1 MNHREFLAEA
11 DDILAQRGESYGG
24 VEESFTRAAQLAT
37 LKLNKPVTAYDVAT
51 IMESV
56 KDARLAVNPDHW
68 DSHVDGINYRAFR
81 GEFSGAVKGEQTT
94 AVAQEPVLSAATT
107 KDAAEALRA
116 TVTLA
121 WRRERAPDGA
131 IKHPSW
137 DNTAQAAPAVYDF
150 ASIAESAVEQ
160 AVSGPAPVLDA
171 ASRMRG

>member
-37 LKLNKPVTAYDVAT
+37 LKLNMPITAYVVAT

-81 GEFSGAVKGEQTT
+81 GEFSGALKGEQTT
-94 AVAQEPVLSAATT
+94 AVIQPAVMSTPSTKEVANILRDTVQGAPAGFDPLNPSA
-107 KDAAEALRA
+107 
-116 TVTLA
+116 
-121 WRRERAPDGA
+121 
-131 IKHPSW
+131 HPSW
-137 DNTAQAAPAVYDF
+137 SNMAQAAVA
-150 ASIAESAVEQ
+150 Q
-160 AVSGPAPVLDA
+160 AVSSDPAPEPVADA
-171 ASRMRG
+171 ASRLRG

>member
-116 TVTLA
+116 TVDA
-121 WRRERAPDGA
+121 
-131 IKHPSW
+131 
-137 DNTAQAAPAVYDF
+137 AQGVAGVAVVQNAAPAVYDF
-150 ASIAESAVEQ
+150 SSIAESAVEQ